1 MSMDSHAGL
10 TGTLVLVVGPS
21 GAGKDTL
28 IDGARHALAGDPGFH
43 FVRRSITRP
52 AGAGGEDHEALHERD
67 FAARRIAGDFALW
80 WEANGL
86 SYGMPRAALDAA
98 LARGACAVANASR
111 GAVARA
117 RQSLGRVHVVL
128 VTASPDILAR
138 RLAGRGRES
147 AAQIEARLER
157 GGAFDATDCDA
168 MIRNDGDA
176 FEAITRFVGT
186 LRNLAAQRQAGRAA
200 GR

>member
-1 MSMDSHAGL
+1 MKVSD
-10 TGTLVLVVGPS
+10 GTSGSLILVVGPS

-28 IDGARHALAGDPGFH
+28 IDGARAALAGDPGFH
-43 FVRRSITRP
+43 FVRRCITRP
-52 AGAGGEDHEALHERD
+52 STAGGENHEPLHERD

-86 SYGMPRAALDAA
+86 SYGLPRANLDAA

-117 RQSLGRVHVVL
+117 RETLGDVRVVL

-147 AAQIEARLER
+147 AAQIEARLVR
-157 GGAFDATDCDA
+157 GGAFDATGCDA
-168 MIRNDGDA
+168 MIRNDGDP
-176 FEAITRFVGT
+176 FDAITRFVGI
-186 LRNLAAQRQAGRAA
+186 LRAFAADRRAGHAA

>member
-1 MSMDSHAGL
+1 
-10 TGTLVLVVGPS
+10 
-21 GAGKDTL
+21 
-28 IDGARHALAGDPGFH
+28 
-43 FVRRSITRP
+43 
-52 AGAGGEDHEALHERD
+52 LHERD

-86 SYGMPRAALDAA
+86 AYGLPRANLDAA

-117 RQSLGRVHVVL
+117 RETLGDVRVVL

-147 AAQIEARLER
+147 AAQIEARLVR
-157 GGAFDATDCDA
+157 GGAFDATGCDA
-168 MIRNDGDA
+168 MIRNDGDP
-176 FEAITRFVGT
+176 FDAITRFVGI
-186 LRNLAAQRQAGRAA
+186 LRAFAADRRAGHAA